1 MIDVILMTSNLHVII
16 KLYKYSLFV
25 SLLTSFL
32 IDALTI
38 FICLLI
44 SEIWVIYL
52 FLLNKYIRHVVIVVI
67 VAIFHSNARM
77 YYVL

>member
-1 MIDVILMTSNLHVII
+1 MIDVILMTSNLHVIS